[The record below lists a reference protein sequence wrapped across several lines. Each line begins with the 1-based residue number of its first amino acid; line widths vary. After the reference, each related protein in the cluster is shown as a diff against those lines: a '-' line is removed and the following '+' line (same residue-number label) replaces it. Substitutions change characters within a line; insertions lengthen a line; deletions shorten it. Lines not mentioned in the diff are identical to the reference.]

1 MSAANQ
7 EVTTMEHDS
16 PELMAGREHR
26 ASMVQDLRKMELVR
40 DRLESLEQL
49 VGSLPEGHNTRMLL
63 ENMHLNRA
71 LRVVEGD
78 LATLRDTLLYP
89 RDS

>member
-1 MSAANQ
+1 
-7 EVTTMEHDS
+7 MEHDS

-71 LRVVEGD
+71 LRAVEED

>member
-1 MSAANQ
+1 MT
-7 EVTTMEHDS
+7 VEHDS
-16 PELMAGREHR
+16 PERRAGREHR
-26 ASMVQDLRKMELVR
+26 ADMVQNLRKMELVR

-49 VGSLPEGHNTRMLL
+49 VGSLPEGHDTRVLL

-71 LRVVEGD
+71 LRAVEQD

-89 RDS
+89 GGS

>member
-1 MSAANQ
+1 
-7 EVTTMEHDS
+7 VDHDS
-16 PELMAGREHR
+16 PELMAGRERR
-26 ASMVQDLRKMELVR
+26 ATMVQDLRKTELVR

-49 VGSLPEGHNTRMLL
+49 VSSLPEGHNTRVLL

-71 LRVVEGD
+71 LRAVEED

>member
-1 MSAANQ
+1 MD
-7 EVTTMEHDS
+7 HDS
-16 PELMAGREHR
+16 PELMAGRERR
-26 ASMVQDLRKMELVR
+26 ATMVQDLRKTELVR

-49 VGSLPEGHNTRMLL
+49 VSSLPEGHNTRVLL

-71 LRVVEGD
+71 LRAVEED